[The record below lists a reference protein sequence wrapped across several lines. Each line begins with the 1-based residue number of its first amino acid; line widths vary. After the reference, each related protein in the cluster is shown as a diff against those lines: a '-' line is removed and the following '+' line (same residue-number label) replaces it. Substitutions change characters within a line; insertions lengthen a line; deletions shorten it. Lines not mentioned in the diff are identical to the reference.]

1 MYQHILVAVD
11 GSDLSIDTASKAVR
25 LAKSL
30 GARVTFLHARADF
43 GATDQGALVRVMSP
57 GEFAQQA
64 AGSASAILAK
74 VEIEARASGIS
85 YQLVAKTSDRPY
97 EVIIDTAQEL
107 ACDLIFMASHGRRG
121 LKGLLVGSQTQKV
134 LAHTTIP
141 VLVSAVESNS
151 RAPEMDAAIS
161 IIKGEHRSLAAV
173 MNGLKQLIAQA
184 RTSDKPVNVSLVR
197 AMLFYF
203 RNFPE
208 ALHHPKEESCLF
220 SRIRGLDG
228 SAEDVLAQ
236 LEVQHA
242 QEPGLVDAIERALS
256 AYEKTPDVAHL
267 DLLAQATDGYCEQL
281 WAHMSIEE
289 KVILPICQERFS
301 SGDWSEILQ
310 AFEKNGDPRFDKDS
324 TASFD
329 DFLARI
335 MNMATGA
342 YKGQ

>member
-43 GATDQGALVRVMSP
+43 GATDQGALVRAMSP

-64 AGSASAILAK
+64 VGSASAILAK
-74 VEIEARASGIS
+74 VEIEACASGIN
-85 YQLVAKTSDRPY
+85 YQLVARTSDRPY

-141 VLVSAVESNS
+141 VLVSTVESNS
-151 RAPEMDAAIS
+151 RSPEMDAAIS

-173 MNGLKQLIAQA
+173 MNGLRQLLAHA
-184 RTSDKPVNVSLVR
+184 RAADRPVNVGLVR

-203 RNFPE
+203 RNFPD
-208 ALHHPKEESCLF
+208 ALHHPKEERYLF
-220 SRIRGLDG
+220 GRIRALDAG
-228 SAEDVLAQ
+228 MEDVLAQ

-242 QEPGLVDAIERALS
+242 QEPGVVDAIERALN

-267 DLLAQATDGYCEQL
+267 DLLAQAADGYCEQL
-281 WAHMSIEE
+281 WAHMSLEE
-289 KVILPICQERFS
+289 KVILPTCQERFS
-301 SGDWSEILQ
+301 SDDWSEILQ

-324 TASFD
+324 AASFE